1 MKDLIIICLI
11 IAFFSVL
18 LAIRIDAN
26 KANTQLASCQD
37 SLRDYRN
44 YLEQLRAPTT
54 APETDSLLVGNMFW
68 NYVKLQVGF
77 YRQAITDADAAALIP
92 QTPECLVAYQWLREK
107 RGYSPAKAIKLTIRW
122 WEKQ

>member
-1 MKDLIIICLI
+1 MAIWVVSY
-11 IAFFSVL
+11 FSENMAKNK
-18 LAIRIDAN
+18 AIR
-26 KANTQLASCQD
+26 QVESCQD
-37 SLRDYRN
+37 SLAHYRN
-44 YLEQLRAPTT
+44 YLEALRAPAT

-92 QTPECLVAYQWLREK
+92 QSPECLAAYQWLREV
-107 RGYSPAKAIKLTIRW
+107 RGYSPVKSIKLTIKW

>member
-11 IAFFSVL
+11 SVWLATL
-18 LAIRIDAN
+18 LVMRIDSQR
-26 KANTQLASCQD
+26 KEVQIASCQD

-44 YLEQLRAPTT
+44 YLEALRAPTT

-92 QTPECLVAYQWLREK
+92 QSPECLAAYQWLREV
-107 RGYSPAKAIKLTIRW
+107 RGYSPVKSIKLTIKW
-122 WEKQ
+122 WEK